1 MRQEGRA
8 AAASGGAAKGYRH
21 QGAQG
26 RAEGVAADGAR
37 RRMKITDRYSTA
49 VHSSNLKSKPE
60 TTFSDADV
68 LGAAGLAGKAERTLP
83 DGTVIRGAP
92 LGIALMR
99 LLSGDNTASREIVA
113 ILADSAV
120 GKAWRMDGMKLQR
133 VQADDMARAVLAW
146 YRDGTCK
153 PCGGHGYLLMQG
165 APSLSEHTC
174 PACKGTRKVPF
185 DSAFSLELV
194 LLARWMLAEVERE
207 IAFAG
212 PAAMAALAP
221 RLDL

>member
-1 MRQEGRA
+1 
-8 AAASGGAAKGYRH
+8 
-21 QGAQG
+21 
-26 RAEGVAADGAR
+26 
-37 RRMKITDRYSTA
+37 MKISDRYATA

-83 DGTVIRGAP
+83 DGTVVRGAP

-99 LLSGDNTASREIVA
+99 LLSGDNSASREIVA
-113 ILADSAV
+113 ILSDSAV
-120 GKAWRMDGMKLQR
+120 GKAWRMDSMKLQR

-146 YRDGTCK
+146 FRDGTCK

-165 APSLSEHTC
+165 APSLSEHAC
-174 PACKGTRKVPF
+174 PACRGTRKVPF
-185 DSAFSLELV
+185 DSAFPMEQV
-194 LLARWMLAEVERE
+194 LLARWLLAEVERE